1 MYHFCWPEE
10 VPVRLGVECISKR
23 SPSPDEG
30 WALRDADFMDI
41 EPREATPHRLDGDNL
56 KYRKGTRDRY
66 DLEAIHDIVPFLST
80 NHRVP
85 YPFATFV
92 YLFK

>member
-41 EPREATPHRLDGDNL
+41 EPREATP
-56 KYRKGTRDRY
+56 
-66 DLEAIHDIVPFLST
+66 SSS
-80 NHRVP
+80 
-85 YPFATFV
+85 
-92 YLFK
+92 